1 MYHDEKQAL
10 SYLVECD
17 NSAGASFSYTE
28 LLRRCGARS
37 PAHMRAILASL
48 KASGFLASVQF
59 MNGEIVSYALTID
72 AYNLRAALWRLRK
85 PDIRYAVTT
94 IIAILAL
101 VASFAALSCS

>member
-1 MYHDEKQAL
+1 M
-10 SYLVECD
+10 YLVECD
-17 NSAGASFSYTE
+17 NSAGASFRYTE

-37 PAHMRAILASL
+37 PAHMRAIVASL
-48 KASGFLASVQF
+48 KAQGFLANVHYLG
-59 MNGEIVSYALTID
+59 NEIVSYALTID

-101 VASFAALSCS
+101 VASFAALFCS

>member
-1 MYHDEKQAL
+1 
-10 SYLVECD
+10 
-17 NSAGASFSYTE
+17 
-28 LLRRCGARS
+28 
-37 PAHMRAILASL
+37 MRAILSSL